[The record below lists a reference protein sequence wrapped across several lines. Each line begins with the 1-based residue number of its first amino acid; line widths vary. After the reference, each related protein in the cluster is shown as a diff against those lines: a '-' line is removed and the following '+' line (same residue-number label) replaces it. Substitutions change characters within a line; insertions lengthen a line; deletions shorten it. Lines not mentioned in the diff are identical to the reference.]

1 LQIRRYTRASGRS
14 PVDAY
19 LDGLPLA
26 ERAEVFAI
34 LEDLRRYGLAAP
46 LVSMRQIR
54 GKLWELRIS
63 RTRIFYVVVVGDT
76 MVLLHAYKKQ
86 GQKAPTRE
94 IETASRR
101 MAEVL
106 EGRRE

>member
-1 LQIRRYTRASGRS
+1 MIIRRYTTARGRS
-14 PVDAY
+14 PIDEY
-19 LDGLPLA
+19 LDGLPAA
-26 ERAEVFAI
+26 EAAKVAAV
-34 LEDLRRYGLAAP
+34 LESIRQEGLAAP

-63 RTRIFYVVVVGDT
+63 QSRIFYVVVVGDT

-86 GQKAPTRE
+86 GQRAPARE
-94 IETASRR
+94 IETAGQR

-106 EGRRE
+106 EGRTG

>member
-1 LQIRRYTRASGRS
+1 
-14 PVDAY
+14 V
-19 LDGLPLA
+19 A
-26 ERAEVFAI
+26 ERAQVLAV
-34 LEDLRRYGLAAP
+34 LEDFRRYGLAAP

-63 RTRIFYVVVVGDT
+63 RPRIFYVVMVGDT

-86 GQKAPTRE
+86 WQKAPTRE
-94 IETASRR
+94 IETANRR

-106 EGRRE
+106 EGRRA

>member
-1 LQIRRYTRASGRS
+1 MQIRRYVTASGRS

-19 LDGLPLA
+19 LDGLPVA
-26 ERAEVFAI
+26 ERAEVLAI
-34 LEDLRRYGLAAP
+34 LEDLRRYGLDAP

-63 RTRIFYVVVVGDT
+63 RSRIFYVVVVGDT

-106 EGRRE
+106 EGRRA

>member
-1 LQIRRYTRASGRS
+1 MQIRRYTTASGRS

-19 LDGLPLA
+19 LDDLPVA
-26 ERAEVFAI
+26 ERAEVLAV
-34 LEDLRRYGLAAP
+34 LEDLRRYGLDAADSGQVVGAADLADP
-46 LVSMRQIR
+46 DL
-54 GKLWELRIS
+54 
-63 RTRIFYVVVVGDT
+63 YVVVIGDT

-101 MAEVL
+101 MADVL
-106 EGRRE
+106 EGRRT

>member
-1 LQIRRYTRASGRS
+1 MGILMNFPSRS
-14 PVDAY
+14 VQKCSPSSKTSADT
-19 LDGLPLA
+19 G
-26 ERAEVFAI
+26 
-34 LEDLRRYGLAAP
+34 
-46 LVSMRQIR
+46 SMRQIR

-94 IETASRR
+94 IETATRR

-106 EGRRE
+106 EGRRT

>member
-1 LQIRRYTRASGRS
+1 MQIRRYTTASGRS

-19 LDGLPLA
+19 LDALPVA
-26 ERAEVFAI
+26 ERAEVLAV
-34 LEDLRRYGLAAP
+34 LEDLRRYGLDAP

-63 RTRIFYVVVVGDT
+63 RTRIFYVVVIGDT

-86 GQKAPTRE
+86 GQKAPTQE

-101 MAEVL
+101 MADVL
-106 EGRRE
+106 EGRRT

>member
-1 LQIRRYTRASGRS
+1 MQVRRYTTASGRS

-19 LDGLPLA
+19 LDDLPVG
-26 ERAEVFAI
+26 ERAEVLAI
-34 LEDLRRYGLAAP
+34 LEDLRRYGLDAP

-63 RTRIFYVVVVGDT
+63 RTRIFYVMVVGDT
-76 MVLLHAYKKQ
+76 MVLLHAYRKQ

-106 EGRRE
+106 EGRRQ